1 MSWIFDE
8 EVLAVL
14 AAIIIVSA
22 VFAGIQFFNAERV
35 VEPFSE
41 IGILGPNGKIADYP
55 REVIAGTP
63 FKLYVYIGNY
73 EGKTMFYKVL
83 VKVGDKNSTVN
94 ETTPLEAKPLIV
106 LPIILTPN
114 SSETI
119 PLNITL
125 NKPGT
130 NVKLV
135 FEMWVFNETSKSF
148 VYYGKWNQLWL
159 NVIAPL
165 LGSSS
170 APQSVALSGEVEE
183 RLTEAYSAV
192 RRAEESGGNITT
204 MVSKLNLAINYT
216 EKGEYEQAES
226 LVQQVLMLEP
236 EIVQQG
242 LETRRIQFLNTVVAP
257 SLLAG
262 IALVLLIAFR
272 NRVWLIFLKAYE
284 NWSLVLIDKTVL
296 DSTTLAKKV
305 KSSFLQGRNLRV
317 RDVVTLGESLGQEK
331 WRVAKEVFNWVKSKA
346 VRLEDPNPPE
356 SFAAYL
362 LSIHSIGFTIVM
374 ILIGLTLLVIYILQ
388 ATFLRI
394 VLGSLFVLFLPGYSL
409 IDALYPKESDLMPLE
424 RLALS
429 IGLSLALVPLA
440 GLVLNYTPWGIRLDP
455 VVFTLTLITML
466 LEILAS
472 YRKYVLL
479 RLAVT
484 SWLKT

>member
-1 MSWIFDE
+1 
-8 EVLAVL
+8 
-14 AAIIIVSA
+14 
-22 VFAGIQFFNAERV
+22 
-35 VEPFSE
+35 
-41 IGILGPNGKIADYP
+41 
-55 REVIAGTP
+55 
-63 FKLYVYIGNY
+63 
-73 EGKTMFYKVL
+73 
-83 VKVGDKNSTVN
+83 
-94 ETTPLEAKPLIV
+94 
-106 LPIILTPN
+106 
-114 SSETI
+114 
-119 PLNITL
+119 
-125 NKPGT
+125 
-130 NVKLV
+130 
-135 FEMWVFNETSKSF
+135 
-148 VYYGKWNQLWL
+148 
-159 NVIAPL
+159 
-165 LGSSS
+165 
-170 APQSVALSGEVEE
+170 
-183 RLTEAYSAV
+183 